1 MMDAKM
7 PPSHKN
13 PTYQCGTCQWYLS
26 GYEGNNCKKIR
37 GVDINTQACVEYSAP
52 LADPFREIVAHDKYV
67 DGINKAFGS
76 PKFLIDDTAI
86 LTELRSYIVD
96 ENVITFNYGSQ
107 QDPEAIIKALQKTI
121 SFRARVSNILT
132 TLIDMQHD
140 FQELQEKAT
149 LWIFS
154 KYAMIRELKNES
166 MRKTAFD
173 RIFPSSVSIQVKLKK
188 LHATA
193 SHIDSKLDRN
203 ERTLETILNSINYS
217 RRHIQGF
224 QR

>member
-1 MMDAKM
+1 MTM
-7 PPSHKN
+7 PPPHKN
-13 PTYQCGTCQWYLS
+13 PTLQCGSCQWYHS
-26 GYEGNNCKKIR
+26 GFEGNNCKRTR
-37 GVDINTQACVEYSAP
+37 GVDLITQACIEYTAP
-52 LADPFREIVAHDKYV
+52 LADPFREIVAQDKYV
-67 DGINKAFGS
+67 DGINNAFTS
-76 PKFLIDDTAI
+76 SKFTIDSDAI

-96 ENVITFNYGSQ
+96 ESVITFNYGGQ
-107 QDPEAIIKALQKTI
+107 QDPDAIIKALQKTI

-132 TLIDMQHD
+132 TLIDLQHD

-154 KYAMIRELKNES
+154 KYALIRDLKNES

-173 RIFPSSVSIQVKLKK
+173 RIFPASVALQSKLKK
-188 LHATA
+188 LQATA
-193 SHIDSKLDRN
+193 AHIDSKLDRN

-217 RRHIQGF
+217 RRNIQGF